1 MPVRPSRARAR
12 PHARGRTHPHTH
24 PKPKV
29 LAAGSGKAAPAP
41 GAAAPPPPKAGAI
54 VVAALVD
61 GKVREWTD
69 NAAVAALA
77 PGGPADPAGAGATV
91 WIDLTEPDPAFVDEL
106 TDALHL
112 HPLIAE
118 DILEGNQRGK
128 LEVTDGLI
136 HLVLFVLDYG
146 ADRATALEVD
156 LVLGDGFLL
165 SSHPVGWD
173 PRAGARARGGLEP
186 MLRGGAD
193 HVLWALFDTIVDSYF
208 PFVDKLEEVIDRL
221 QNAVLDKPDR
231 QTLEELFDL
240 KRDLITVRRGVSPVR
255 EILNQLTN
263 RDLALIGSEEV
274 IYFRDIYDHVIR
286 LTDELDT
293 DRELVSATVEIYLST
308 INNNLSTIMKRLT
321 GVTVI
326 LAGVGAIAGV
336 FGMSEASLAFAGGEA
351 AGFWTVTAAI
361 VAITV
366 LAAVILRR
374 IDWI

>member
-29 LAAGSGKAAPAP
+29 LAAGSGKPAPAP

-91 WIDLTEPDPAFVDEL
+91 WIDLTEPDAAFVDEL

>member
-1 MPVRPSRARAR
+1 
-12 PHARGRTHPHTH
+12 
-24 PKPKV
+24 
-29 LAAGSGKAAPAP
+29 
-41 GAAAPPPPKAGAI
+41 
-54 VVAALVD
+54 
-61 GKVREWTD
+61 
-69 NAAVAALA
+69 
-77 PGGPADPAGAGATV
+77 
-91 WIDLTEPDPAFVDEL
+91 
-106 TDALHL
+106 
-112 HPLIAE
+112 
-118 DILEGNQRGK
+118 
-128 LEVTDGLI
+128 
-136 HLVLFVLDYG
+136 VLDYG